1 MTIESQHFTV
11 AVVDDD
17 ASIRRLV
24 GALLAREGYQVIEAS
39 TAAEAR
45 SKLLEFPWDLV
56 ILDRRLPDEDGVALA
71 RQIKANPALR
81 GRYVIMLT
89 GDTEAAEKIHGFDL
103 GADDY
108 VTKPFNPLELLARLR
123 AARRIVDLQKELIV
137 SNRRLELLSITDGLT
152 QLYNHRHFQEEFS
165 RLFDEA
171 SRYQRPLSLALLD
184 IDFFKKVN
192 DTYGHAAGD
201 VVLKEV
207 ASLFLSSIRASDL
220 AARYGGEEFAV
231 LMPETTLEAA
241 EAFAET
247 IRRSIEVQ
255 PIETEEAQIPI
266 TLSIGVSS
274 YPHTHFRHQ
283 REMIEAADRALYRA
297 KRGGRNRVRIERRA
311 DFRRRTDP
319 VFPAT

>member
-1 MTIESQHFTV
+1 MTIESQQFTV

-56 ILDRRLPDEDGVALA
+56 ILDRRLPDEDGVTLC

-108 VTKPFNPLELLARLR
+108 VTKPFNHLELLARLR

-165 RLFDEA
+165 RMFDEA
-171 SRYQRPLSLALLD
+171 NRYQRPLSLALLD

-201 VVLKEV
+201 IVLREV
-207 ASLFLSSIRASDL
+207 ASLFISSIRAADL

-231 LMPETTLEAA
+231 LMPETTLQAA

-247 IRRSIEVQ
+247 IRRSVEAQ
-255 PIETEEAQIPI
+255 PIETEEAQIPV

-274 YPHTHFRHQ
+274 FPHTHFRHQ

-297 KRGGRNRVRIERRA
+297 KRGGRNRVRAERRS
-311 DFRRRTDP
+311 DFRRRTNP
-319 VFPAT
+319 VHPES